1 MKKVGETFKEAY
13 FVILD
18 RRKFTPFTTEEKR
31 FQKYRRGRYAEF
43 NLVYDRGTHF
53 GLQSGGRTESIL
65 MSMPPEVIW
74 EYGWEPQV
82 NSREDELYKNYL
94 KPRNWLEEE

>member
-1 MKKVGETFKEAY
+1 
-13 FVILD
+13 
-18 RRKFTPFTTEEKR
+18 
-31 FQKYRRGRYAEF
+31 
-43 NLVYDRGTHF
+43 
-53 GLQSGGRTESIL
+53 